1 MPAVCDLRSG
11 RVASSCGVRACGELL
26 LSVLGA
32 GVLGAGAGLALLSSA
47 AAVLPAM
54 STFPPIPPA
63 EESTATYRNADSLE
77 RGSNALADAQRTAA
91 QTADIGTSILT
102 QLGSQ
107 REQLISARSSM
118 QGANQQ
124 LADAR
129 KNITTM
135 FRRATTKKCIIYGI
149 IIGLCGT
156 IVLVLISKF
165 SRR

>member
-1 MPAVCDLRSG
+1 MFSLLCVERRAPNPLQLP
-11 RVASSCGVRACGELL
+11 CGQRIE
-26 LSVLGA
+26 
-32 GVLGAGAGLALLSSA
+32 
-47 AAVLPAM
+47 
-54 STFPPIPPA
+54 
-63 EESTATYRNADSLE
+63 D
-77 RGSNALADAQRTAA
+77 ADAQRTAA
-91 QTADIGTSILT
+91 ATADVGASILT

>member
-1 MPAVCDLRSG
+1 
-11 RVASSCGVRACGELL
+11 
-26 LSVLGA
+26 
-32 GVLGAGAGLALLSSA
+32 
-47 AAVLPAM
+47 M
-54 STFPPIPPA
+54 STFPPIITPA

-91 QTADIGTSILT
+91 ATADVGASILT

>member
-1 MPAVCDLRSG
+1 MPASRSPG
-11 RVASSCGVRACGELL
+11 CASNLAPARELCVGKPPLL
-26 LSVLGA
+26 LSA
-32 GVLGAGAGLALLSSA
+32 PALA
-47 AAVLPAM
+47 LPAM

-102 QLGSQ
+102 QLGNQ
-107 REQLISARSSM
+107 REQLLSARSSM

>member
-1 MPAVCDLRSG
+1 MVVSMLLRVSFT
-11 RVASSCGVRACGELL
+11 A
-26 LSVLGA
+26 
-32 GVLGAGAGLALLSSA
+32 LA
-47 AAVLPAM
+47 LPAM

-91 QTADIGTSILT
+91 ATADIGTSILT
-102 QLGSQ
+102 QLGNQ
-107 REQLISARSSM
+107 REQLLSARSSM

-156 IVLVLISKF
+156 IILVLISKF

>member
-1 MPAVCDLRSG
+1 MCSTLTALVLAFS
-11 RVASSCGVRACGELL
+11 
-26 LSVLGA
+26 LSPCRLAEA
-32 GVLGAGAGLALLSSA
+32 GDSESA
-47 AAVLPAM
+47 R
-54 STFPPIPPA
+54 
-63 EESTATYRNADSLE
+63 TA

>member
-1 MPAVCDLRSG
+1 MAVAVGGNNYFFAVVLDLG
-11 RVASSCGVRACGELL
+11 SSL
-26 LSVLGA
+26 
-32 GVLGAGAGLALLSSA
+32 
-47 AAVLPAM
+47 
-54 STFPPIPPA
+54 PPIPPA

-129 KNITTM
+129 KNITT
-135 FRRATTKKCIIYGI
+135 RKRKW
-149 IIGLCGT
+149 
-156 IVLVLISKF
+156 VS
-165 SRR
+165 